1 MSLRARA
8 FCLCDNE
15 IYVRSMFYFKN
26 KIEMVMPNHL
36 TKEYFICNII
46 MRNLSIGLF
55 NISGYFVDVIVG

>member
-1 MSLRARA
+1 M
-8 FCLCDNE
+8 
-15 IYVRSMFYFKN
+15 RSMFYFKN

-36 TKEYFICNII
+36 TKKYFICNII